1 MAKSV
6 LRAAELYDLACESC
20 GCNNPNCGLTLGPKC
35 HPKAGT
41 RVKFF
46 KMTRTLDVTCAECD
60 RLVARLS
67 ELGGPATEPRPS

>member
-20 GCNNPNCGLTLGPKC
+20 GCNDPNCGLTLGPKC

-67 ELGGPATEPRPS
+67 EPGWASHRGGPS